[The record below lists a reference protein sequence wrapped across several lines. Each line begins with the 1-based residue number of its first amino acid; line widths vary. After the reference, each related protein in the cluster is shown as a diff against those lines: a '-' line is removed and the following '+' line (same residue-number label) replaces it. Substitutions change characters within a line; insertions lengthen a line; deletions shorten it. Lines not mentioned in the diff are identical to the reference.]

1 MLSYF
6 FKKIIYLTE
15 QVDEKKKC
23 PFFKTCIIKYI
34 NHNKNI
40 LTSVV
45 RVVQFLCV
53 MCSCFSGLLRCDIL
67 YTVSYILLVA
77 TEAAHDTRKTPF
89 MYFLTVSFYDIIMV
103 FMTNRKKA
111 TIFN

>member
-89 MYFLTVSFYDIIMV
+89 MYFLTVSLRHYHGIYDESKKSYDI
-103 FMTNRKKA
+103 
-111 TIFN
+111 